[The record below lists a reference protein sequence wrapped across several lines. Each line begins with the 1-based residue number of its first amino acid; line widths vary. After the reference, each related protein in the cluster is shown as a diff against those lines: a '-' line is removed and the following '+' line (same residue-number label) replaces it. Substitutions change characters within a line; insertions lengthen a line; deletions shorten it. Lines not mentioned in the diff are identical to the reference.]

1 MRIAAIEGGVR
12 FQLLV
17 VPGASRTQI
26 VGEHGGALRI
36 RVAAPPE
43 KGKANAAV
51 CLHLASVLAVKRS
64 DVRIVAGHGNRHK
77 SVTVIGLS
85 AESVRALLDL

>member
-1 MRIAAIEGGVR
+1 VRIAAIEGGVR

-51 CLHLASVLAVKRS
+51 CSILAAVLAVKRS
-64 DVRIVAGHGNRHK
+64 DVRIVAGHGNRNK
-77 SVTVIGLS
+77 SVTVIGLN
-85 AESVRALLDL
+85 AESVRALLGL